1 MERVSDIFFIL
12 ISFQEK
18 YLCSLK
24 IEVSPVV
31 LHIITLHSSNYWLR
45 YLWSIFMLDNIKIN
59 INANLWIFQ
68 FSTVNCFH
76 GFHNYFHSIDLR
88 KKIFIYYENWGQPGR
103 FAYNQFPQLY
113 FYTSIQTIL
122 GESIISGIRVD
133 IHYSLVFPD
142 LLCFQ
147 TFPTEYPCVFV
158 AYKQMSSDNRIMWI
172 TATHTYLHYLECFS
186 HS

>member
-1 MERVSDIFFIL
+1 MFYVSSSILLNSQEIFL
-12 ISFQEK
+12 SP
-18 YLCSLK
+18 LK
-24 IEVSPVV
+24 IEVIPVV

-88 KKIFIYYENWGQPGR
+88 EKIFICSENWGQPGC

-113 FYTSIQTIL
+113 LLTEIYIVKVYNLQLKI
-122 GESIISGIRVD
+122 EISTNL
-133 IHYSLVFPD
+133 HLYLF
-142 LLCFQ
+142 LCCQ
-147 TFPTEYPCVFV
+147 
-158 AYKQMSSDNRIMWI
+158 A
-172 TATHTYLHYLECFS
+172 
-186 HS
+186 